1 MMKSIFD
8 FPAIK
13 EYLKSTKILVNSLHG
28 GELRIM
34 MIKLAHL
41 HHCRFKIFSDGT
53 VL

>member
-28 GELRIM
+28 GEL
-34 MIKLAHL
+34 
-41 HHCRFKIFSDGT
+41 KIYDDQDSPFAPLSF
-53 VL
+53 